1 MSEVKIGLLLQG
13 RVVGAE
19 DGGEGFDVEEKVL
32 VDTSHYTMRRCRH
45 RGKWLLKM

>member
-32 VDTSHYTMRRCRH
+32 VDTMRRCRH